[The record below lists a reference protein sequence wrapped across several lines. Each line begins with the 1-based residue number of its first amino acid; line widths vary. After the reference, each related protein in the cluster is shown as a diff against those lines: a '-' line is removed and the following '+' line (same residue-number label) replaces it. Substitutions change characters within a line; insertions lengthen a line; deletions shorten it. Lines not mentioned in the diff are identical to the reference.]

1 MKNFLAKLN
10 LARVIILV
18 SLAGTFFL
26 GWAGWQSHGELSD
39 LREALEY
46 QAPKVV
52 NDIQQ
57 AALRHTELTRSVEGD
72 GLARVGSPQSY
83 IRKCKDHRLV
93 QVGDVDIDERTVE
106 NLPAK
111 GIVDSM
117 YTIKPVDKKR
127 AFTTSTIASFMYR
140 LEADSRQVKVTDLT
154 VEQVGR
160 RLKPSEVPPDEWT
173 WQAVITSRQK
183 KD

>member
-1 MKNFLAKLN
+1 MKSFLSNLN
-10 LARVIILV
+10 LARIIILA
-18 SLAGTFFL
+18 SLAGSAFL
-26 GWAGWQSHGELSD
+26 GWTGWQAYGELSD

-57 AALRHTELTRSVEGD
+57 ASLRHTELTRGVEGD

-93 QVGDVDIDERTVE
+93 QVGDVDVKERTVE
-106 NLPAK
+106 NLSAK
-111 GIVDSM
+111 GIVDSV
-117 YTIKPVDKKR
+117 YTIIPADKKR

-140 LEADSRQVKVTDLT
+140 LEADSRQIKVTDLT
-154 VEQVGR
+154 IEQVGR
-160 RLKPSEVPPDEWT
+160 RTKPSEIPPDKWT
-173 WQAVITSRQK
+173 FQAEVTSRQK
-183 KD
+183 KE